1 MFVNES
7 FKKIVSN
14 NFNFN
19 FKNVVK
25 FNLIISPKFY
35 LYGIRT
41 TLFCLVKKKTSSR
54 I

>member
-14 NFNFN
+14 NFN